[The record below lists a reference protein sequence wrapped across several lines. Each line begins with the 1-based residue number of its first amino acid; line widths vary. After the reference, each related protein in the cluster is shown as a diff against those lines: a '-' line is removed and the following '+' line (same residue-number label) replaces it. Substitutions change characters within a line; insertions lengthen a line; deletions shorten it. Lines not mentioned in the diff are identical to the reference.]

1 MTQCKRL
8 KGLNFQKEILR
19 TDHFLQRGVGWEV
32 KPMRNNYVA
41 DLSLSWKSFGNIH
54 SHKNSFLGGQ
64 KDPLGTIPRV
74 SILTS

>member
-1 MTQCKRL
+1 MQKIEGAQL
-8 KGLNFQKEILR
+8 SKGILR